1 MTDVPVGN
9 EGPSCPA
16 QGAAGGL
23 WGPGGR
29 VAALPEPSATTP
41 GAGPGPQG
49 KGQVRALRTTPRP
62 PPHCL
67 RPCGEAG
74 TVGDSALDSA
84 AVLEALR
91 TLLSLDGSA
100 PCGSLAPGK
109 CFLHAPPRAQGTV
122 SRRTSPPNR
131 AQTFRPGLPFS
142 RPPEE
147 PRAAAGGSNG
157 PTPDGW
163 PGSFM
168 RLTTFSDSCGRD

>member
-1 MTDVPVGN
+1 MKAL
-9 EGPSCPA
+9 PA
-16 QGAAGGL
+16 QHRQLGVG
-23 WGPGGR
+23 WGD
-29 VAALPEPSATTP
+29 L
-41 GAGPGPQG
+41 GAGWRPSRSPAPPPQEQG
-49 KGQVRALRTTPRP
+49 QDPRAKGIRALRTTPRP
-62 PPHCL
+62 PHHCL

-109 CFLHAPPRAQGTV
+109 CFLHTPPRARGAV

-157 PTPDGW
+157 PTLDGW

-168 RLTTFSDSCGRD
+168 RLTTFSDSCGKD